1 MAGERPLLPP
11 WRGAAL
17 VAAGGA
23 VGAAARTRL
32 GLAVPVD
39 PGAVPWATLG
49 ANVTGAFLLA
59 WLLTVL
65 VERLPANR
73 WARPLLGTGLLG
85 AYTTF
90 ATVGLE
96 LRHLTAGG
104 QAVVAA
110 GYLALTWT
118 AGVVAVVA
126 GIALG
131 RRRSPR
137 RSA

>member
-1 MAGERPLLPP
+1 MAAERPSLSP

-23 VGAAARTRL
+23 AGAAART
-32 GLAVPVD
+32 GLTLAFPPD
-39 PGAVPWATLG
+39 PGGVPWSTL
-49 ANVTGAFLLA
+49 AQNVTGAFLLA
-59 WLLTVL
+59 WLLTTL
-65 VERLPANR
+65 VERLPANE

-96 LRHLTAGG
+96 LRNLMAE
-104 QAVVAA
+104 QLILVAA

-131 RRRSPR
+131 RRRPPR

>member
-1 MAGERPLLPP
+1 MP
-11 WRGAAL
+11 WSTL
-17 VAAGGA
+17 VA
-23 VGAAARTRL
+23 
-32 GLAVPVD
+32 
-39 PGAVPWATLG
+39 
-49 ANVTGAFLLA
+49 NVSGAFLLA

-65 VERLPANR
+65 VERMPASR

-96 LRHLTAGG
+96 LRQLVAEGSV
-104 QAVVAA
+104 VVAA

-118 AGVVAVVA
+118 AGVAAVVA
-126 GIALG
+126 GVALG
-131 RRRSPR
+131 RRRAPR